1 MAPKA
6 KPKPK
11 ATLIQKHAAEQ
22 RQQTKTKPTQG
33 KTWEYVCDCNEDD
46 CDKCAPRKKIDTFEP
61 AHAARRS
68 MVPARLQDE
77 PSAPAKAAVPKAA
90 APLWC
95 PYHWHMLA
103 CVSDASTKLPTPT
116 PTQAL
121 TPTSNPTPTRKMM

>member
-22 RQQTKTKPTQG
+22 RQQTKPTQG
-33 KTWEYVCDCNEDD
+33 KTWEYVCDCNEDG

-61 AHAARRS
+61 AHVARRS

-77 PSAPAKAAVPKAA
+77 LSVPARAAVRKAGEEAKPPK
-90 APLWC
+90 P
-95 PYHWHMLA
+95 PEKEETVVTV
-103 CVSDASTKLPTPT
+103 VSPAREPTV
-116 PTQAL
+116 L
-121 TPTSNPTPTRKMM
+121 GERKRVRGH